1 MSTPPIQPL
10 ERLQVSD
17 GLLLTADRWQVAH
30 AYHRQRQNLHFQAL
44 NQPGIVCGLHVQVI
58 PAPSEISSQYR
69 DGRWLQV
76 QPGMAIDAKGNPIV
90 VPSPVTYR
98 IAANPVSSTITVY
111 LVLSYVDPDQLKA
124 ITSETTV
131 VQETFRLDERNSP
144 PDELDVELC
153 RIELQPGVVELQ
165 MPTNCFFP
173 TANQVDLRFRQI
185 VRSRPQGLIK
195 VAQLE
200 TNESE
205 TWKTELNFEGLF
217 ESLEVLYPQLQ
228 SGGSMTNLSLET
240 LSLGGLEPTTP
251 GQVTTAAAQA
261 LLTSHELLYMRHS
274 QLADLTAVQTQPIG
288 QYLQQG
294 GTLLIEVPAHQT
306 NLDELMQVQ
315 YDVRSALA
323 AIRMEA
329 AQLPHLEREFVAE
342 LGEINVSVA
351 KEVEALVGSI
361 TAFAEQVGIQLS
373 GTGQLNGQH
382 PLRSR
387 PFRFVRYPVL
397 NQTTIEVLNW
407 GGIILVIGSL
417 SSGWGYDENLALTR
431 DQIRGAQE
439 LGINILHFAWRRRMM
454 MQNG

>member
-44 NQPGIVCGLHVQVI
+44 NQPGIVCGLNVQVI
-58 PAPSEISSQYR
+58 PAPSDISSQYR

-90 VPSPVTYR
+90 VPAPVTYR
-98 IAANPVSSTITVY
+98 IAATPVSSAITVY

-124 ITSETTV
+124 IHSETTV
-131 VQETFRLDERNSP
+131 VQETFRLDERSSP

-153 RIELQPGVVELQ
+153 RIELQPGVTELH
-165 MPTNCFFP
+165 MPSDCFFP
-173 TANQVDLRFRQI
+173 TANQVDLRYRQI
-185 VRSRPQGLIK
+185 VRSRPQGVVK

-200 TNESE
+200 TAESAA
-205 TWKTELNFEGLF
+205 WKTGLDF
-217 ESLEVLYPQLQ
+217 ADLFSSLDVLYPQLQ
-228 SGGSMTNLSLET
+228 SAGSVTSLSPDT
-240 LSLGGLEPTTP
+240 LTFSGFEPGNSTP
-251 GQVTTAAAQA
+251 VTAAAAQA
-261 LLTSHELLYMRHS
+261 LLATHDLLYMRHS
-274 QLADLTAVQTQPIG
+274 QFINLTDVQAQPIG

-294 GTLLIEVPAHQT
+294 GTLLIEVPAYQT

-323 AIRMEA
+323 AIRMES
-329 AQLPHLEREFVAE
+329 AQLPHLEREFAAE
-342 LGEINVSVA
+342 LGEIHVCVA
-351 KEVEALVGSI
+351 EEVETLVGSI
-361 TAFAEQVGIQLS
+361 ATFAEQVGIQLS
-373 GTGQLNGQH
+373 GAGQLDGQH

-407 GGIILVIGSL
+407 GGIVLIIGSL
-417 SSGWGYDENLALTR
+417 SGGWGYDENLALTR

-454 MQNG
+454 MQH